1 MITCLFGKPR
11 LFFWT
16 LGYVAQTPSDWL
28 HGSKFLSFPWG
39 LLLKP
44 GHQHLGPTQFDGHGD
59 KHFGLRG
66 LVGTN
71 VCVEFSLLCPLHTS
85 WCALLQGFKASLVSA
100 SKRVS
105 KYAETF
111 PLSKL
116 PSGFLCLSFL
126 FYFPFLST
134 FLFIIFGSLRS
145 SASIQNVFYRNYS
158 TCRGIFY
165 VFVVWKA
172 ISTSY
177 SSTILK
183 PAYPPGYIL
192 KLKVKLRKF
201 ANWFNVKCRKIKREK
216 SRMTP

>member
-1 MITCLFGKPR
+1 MITCLSGKPR

-71 VCVEFSLLCPLHTS
+71 LCVEFSLLCPLHTS

-100 SKRVS
+100 SKMVS

-126 FYFPFLST
+126 FCFRFLST
-134 FLFIIFGSLRS
+134 FLSFLEVWGLLPAFKRCSIGIIPHVEVFFMYLLYGRQSPHLTPRLFWSLPTLQDIFWSWRS
-145 SASIQNVFYRNYS
+145 
-158 TCRGIFY
+158 
-165 VFVVWKA
+165 
-172 ISTSY
+172 
-177 SSTILK
+177 
-183 PAYPPGYIL
+183 
-192 KLKVKLRKF
+192 
-201 ANWFNVKCRKIKREK
+201 NWENLPIDL
-216 SRMTP
+216 M